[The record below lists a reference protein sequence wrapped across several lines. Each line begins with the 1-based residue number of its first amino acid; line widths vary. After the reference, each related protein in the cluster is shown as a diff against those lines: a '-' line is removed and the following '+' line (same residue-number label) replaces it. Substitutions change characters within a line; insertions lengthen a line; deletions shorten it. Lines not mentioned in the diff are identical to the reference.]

1 MTLRTRRAFS
11 LVELMVAVF
20 ILATSLLLIIG
31 IFVVIFNSV
40 QKGIDVTAGVSI
52 GEMIMGKWLFNNYST
67 LAAGMTESDIVTVNK
82 VPYNYI
88 ISVSSVEGTG
98 MADKLFRVACK
109 IYWWER
115 SSRSS
120 QGASDYYAQGYG
132 SYSADI
138 IRYVYKQ

>member
-1 MTLRTRRAFS
+1 MNLRTRRAFS

-20 ILATSLLLIIG
+20 ILSTSLLLIIG

-52 GEMIMGKWLFNNYST
+52 GETIMSKWLFNNHSS

-109 IYWWER
+109 MYWWER
-115 SSRSS
+115 GSRSA
-120 QGASDYYAQGYG
+120 QGAQQYYAQGYG